1 MSSGNRRYSPE
12 LIAFVR
18 ENVVGRTS
26 LELAE
31 MVRERFAVDMT
42 ESKMKSLKSNYGL
55 KSGTPRGHRKG
66 QCSDVYPKEVIDFIL
81 ANYKGTG
88 HQKMVEL
95 LYEKFGV
102 SYTKQQIKSFY
113 GNRKLNSGLTGRF
126 EKGHVPPNKG
136 KHIQTVGRM
145 GETQFKNGHLP
156 HNTKPIGYERITRDG
171 YVEVKVRMRPSHPL
185 CNDNFVKKHY
195 LVWEQ
200 VYGPVPEGHKL
211 MFLDGNKQNCELEN
225 LQLVSDCELLELN
238 RKKLL
243 TGNAQLNKTA
253 LLVVKVSIV
262 TADKKKGKSYE

>member
-18 ENVVGRTS
+18 DNVVGRTS

-55 KSGTPRGHRKG
+55 KSGTPRGRRKG
-66 QCSDVYPKEVIDFIL
+66 QASDVFPKEISDFIL
-81 ANYKGTG
+81 INYKGTG
-88 HQKMVEL
+88 HQKMAEL
-95 LYEKFGV
+95 LHEKFGV

-126 EKGHVPPNKG
+126 QKGHVPPNKG

-145 GETQFKNGHLP
+145 AETQFKKGNLP
-156 HNTKPIGYERITRDG
+156 PNTKPIGYERITDDG
-171 YVEVKVRMRPSHPL
+171 YVEVKVRMRPSHPY
-185 CNDNFVKKHY
+185 CNDNFVMKHY

-200 VYGPVPEGHKL
+200 AYGAVPEGHKL

-225 LQLVSDCELLELN
+225 LQLVSDRELLVLN

-243 TGNAQLNKTA
+243 TKNAQLNKTA
-253 LLVVKVSIV
+253 LLVAKLNIS
-262 TADKKKGKSYE
+262 TNDRKKG